1 MCKSMNV
8 SRNSYYNWLK
18 NRDKS
23 NNTLKYLKSRIAFHF
38 KESREIYGSTRIQKK
53 LTSEGLIY
61 STSYIAK
68 LMKIMGLKSIL
79 NPKHDTPIVKN
90 VLNREFYSSLIGEKW
105 VSDITYIQ
113 VGNQWNYLTS
123 IIDLADR
130 KVVDWTLSE
139 DMTTENTVIKLG

>member
-1 MCKSMNV
+1 
-8 SRNSYYNWLK
+8 
-18 NRDKS
+18 
-23 NNTLKYLKSRIAFHF
+23 
-38 KESREIYGSTRIQKK
+38 
-53 LTSEGLIY
+53 
-61 STSYIAK
+61 
-68 LMKIMGLKSIL
+68 MKIMGLKSIL

-90 VLNREFYSSLIGEKW
+90 VLNREFYSSQIGEKW

-139 DMTTENTVIKLG
+139 DMTTENTVIKLGW